1 VTISE
6 TKIYFNSV
14 NSIRCGCPLRW
25 RTFTNK
31 ALNKMLSQLF
41 FVLVVATFSQVCLGA
56 NLRTQAVVSSCQITE
71 YILALQDDCG
81 FESIHGLWPDP
92 EDTCTNCTS
101 EAFDE
106 SKLTSSTLSDMN
118 KYWPTCVSGNTNED
132 FWSHEWSKHG
142 TCTGMSQEDYFSQ
155 AISLYKKYVGDCTT
169 DCYVCLTPTFGYE
182 GVNVC

>member
-1 VTISE
+1 LWL
-6 TKIYFNSV
+6 SV
-14 NSIRCGCPLRW
+14 QA

-31 ALNKMLSQLF
+31 EPNKMLSQLF
-41 FVLVVATFSQVCLGA
+41 FVLVVVTFSQVCLGA